1 MAGLLGMGAVECLS
15 SGPLVIGGGYLC
27 SPKAMVTRIS
37 N

>member
-15 SGPLVIGGGYLC
+15 SGLLVIGGGCLR
-27 SPKAMVTRIS
+27 SPKAIATRIS